1 VEEACPVTSNS
12 SYAIMLHV
20 VPMFFYN
27 WLRKPGGE
35 RRGSAHGAS
44 LEDAMKAAALQLK
57 ELEERESAGKL
68 RETYYSEIYPSKVE
82 ESIICESVQPMRK
95 VPFVTLDIHLDETE
109 RSEDDGDETMS
120 FVDIRETALTVNPK
134 ETAKDEESLPRVV
147 RSASLLDLLAV
158 NKELSASPAVIDL
171 VARVSESDRSPCAV
185 SRDSPESPV
194 SCAAPPILHR
204 TPIPSEIVCAP
215 LMTDESDASESSSG
229 DDEILDPTEAILY
242 GWIENSYL
250 QQVGEQMNDYLAA
263 ASDDDIASL
272 CRETALLIQQHP
284 MACQVKYKPPEFEA
298 YCYPLSYFSAA
309 GWLEGCEAAYGAF
322 PEAIGQEQDNQVG
335 LPLHY
340 ACFHQASYEV
350 VHFLTELYSEATR
363 VTNAEHQTPLHLACR
378 SKDCKLEVVE
388 LLLKHY
394 PTAAQLADLS
404 GFTPLHLACQ
414 YGAPLPIL
422 QALQASSPTVI
433 RAVTLSWH
441 RPLHIATMYGA
452 ELSTVEWIIQ
462 KDPSAVRAT
471 VEDFSTALHSAAAGG
486 CAPAV
491 IECLIKAHPLATILR
506 NEDDETPY
514 NVGLRC
520 GASSTVLKLL
530 EVAPEKTQ

>member
-1 VEEACPVTSNS
+1 
-12 SYAIMLHV
+12 MLHV

-27 WLRKPGGE
+27 WLKPDGE
-35 RRGSAHGAS
+35 RRTGSAHGDAS
-44 LEDAMKAAALQLK
+44 LEDVMKAAVEQLK
-57 ELEERESAGKL
+57 FLEERESAGN
-68 RETYYSEIYPSKVE
+68 EESTHYYNEIYPSKTAD
-82 ESIICESVQPMRK
+82 SRICESVQPMRK

-109 RSEDDGDETMS
+109 RSEDDGDDTMS
-120 FVDIRETALTVNPK
+120 FVDLTETPLSTIPK
-134 ETAKDEESLPRVV
+134 ETAKDEANHLPMAV
-147 RSASLLDLLAV
+147 RSASLLDLVSV
-158 NKELSASPAVIDL
+158 NKELVSASPAVLDL
-171 VARVSESDRSPCAV
+171 VARVSESDPCAV
-185 SRDSPESPV
+185 SRDSPDSPV

-204 TPIPSEIVCAP
+204 TPIPSEIVVCAAP
-215 LMTDESDASESSSG
+215 PFMTADETLDASESSSGG
-229 DDEILDPTEAILY
+229 DDEILDPTDAILY
-242 GWIENSYL
+242 GWIENPYL

-263 ASDDDIASL
+263 ASDDDITSL

-309 GWLEGCEAAYGAF
+309 GWLEGCQAAYGAF

-340 ACFHQASYEV
+340 ACLHQASYEV
-350 VHFLTELYSEATR
+350 VHFLTELYAEATR

-378 SKDCKLEVVE
+378 SKDCKLAVVE

-414 YGAPLPIL
+414 YGASLAIL

-441 RPLHIATMYGA
+441 RPLHIAAMFGA
-452 ELSTVEWIIQ
+452 DLSTVEWIIQ
-462 KDPSAVRAT
+462 KDSSAVRAT
-471 VEDFSTALHSAAAGG
+471 VEDFSTALHSAAAGK
-486 CAPAV
+486 CAPEV
-491 IECLIKAHPLATILR
+491 IECLIKAHPVALLLR
-506 NEDDETPY
+506 NDDDETPHD
-514 NVGLRC
+514 VGLRC
-520 GASSTVLKLL
+520 GASATVLKLL